1 MRRVFLIFSFFV
13 LWSSVLLAQEL
24 QSFPLSS
31 VKLLESPFRKAQHTD
46 LEYIMEMDPDR
57 LLAPYL
63 SEAGL
68 DPEAENY
75 GNWENGGLDGHI
87 GGHYLS
93 ALAMMYAATGEE
105 EVLERLE
112 YMLNRL
118 REAQQLNGNGYL
130 AGIPDGEPMWQE
142 VAAGNIR
149 AGGFSLNDRWVPLY
163 NIHKIFAGLRDAHH
177 YVGSALAKTMLVELS
192 DWFLK
197 MTRDLSDEQIQDML
211 RSEHGGLNET
221 FAEVYALTGDKKYL
235 ELAERMSHEVVL
247 APLLQRKDELTG
259 MHANTQIPK
268 VIGYE
273 RIAQLNG
280 DSSWS
285 KAADFFWDIV
295 VRNRTVSIG
304 GNSVREH
311 FHPASDFSSMIQSNQ
326 GPETCNTYNM
336 MRLSKLLFLHHPDRE
351 YLDYYER
358 AMYNHILS
366 SQHPDGGFVYF
377 TPQRPQHYR
386 VYSQPHEGFWCC
398 VGSGL
403 ENHGKYGEL
412 IYAHADDELYV
423 NLFVASTLDWIE
435 QEFSLTQTTNFPY
448 ESTSTLTLQLRR
460 ARKMALKIR
469 QPSWVVGGGF
479 AIAVNGQAVAFRAD
493 DAGYATVERVWK
505 SGDQVTIALPME
517 TTVEY
522 LPDNSSWAS
531 FLHGPIVL
539 AAETDGPAL
548 EGLRADDSRMGH
560 VAHGEFLPI
569 DQSPLLVNRTGD
581 ITESVRVLNKD
592 SLRFTIAGNL
602 FSNTYKSLTL
612 RPFFNL
618 HDSRY
623 TLYWR
628 VAKEDQLK
636 RIQEAMRVREKE
648 LLALEAATVDQV
660 TAGEQ
665 QPETEHRYAGEESSA
680 GSTDEGQAW
689 RSTRKWFSY
698 EFTNESRQGKTL
710 RITHAQNGPPRTFD
724 VVVNDQVLKT
734 VELSGSRESGSANFE
749 VKLPQSVLDSAAGD
763 KLTVKLAAREGSS
776 TGHIYS
782 IRLLK

>member
-31 VKLLESPFRKAQHTD
+31 VKLLESPFSQAQRTD
-46 LEYIMEMDPDR
+46 LDYIMEMDPDR

-63 SEAGL
+63 NEAGL

-75 GNWENGGLDGHI
+75 GNWENSGLDGHI

-105 EVLERLE
+105 AVLERLE

-118 REAQQLNGNGYL
+118 REAQQLNGSGYL
-130 AGIPDGEPMWQE
+130 AGIPDGESMWQE

-197 MTRDLSDEQIQDML
+197 ITRDLSDEQIQDIL

-221 FAEVYALTGDKKYL
+221 FAEVYALTGEKKYL
-235 ELAERMSHEVVL
+235 KLAERMSHEVVL
-247 APLLQRKDELTG
+247 APLLQRKDKLTG

-295 VRNRTVSIG
+295 VKNRTVSIG

-311 FHPASDFSSMIQSNQ
+311 FHPASDFSGMIQSNQ

-336 MRLSKLLFLHHPDRE
+336 MRLSKLLFLHRPDRE

-366 SQHPDGGFVYF
+366 SQHPEGGFVYF
-377 TPQRPQHYR
+377 TPQRPRHYR

-423 NLFVASTLDWIE
+423 NLFVASTLDWKE
-435 QEFSLTQTTNFPY
+435 EGFSLTQTTSFPY
-448 ESTSTLTLQLRR
+448 EPTSTLILQLGR
-460 ARKMALKIR
+460 AQKMALKIR
-469 QPSWVVGGGF
+469 QPSWVVDGGF
-479 AIAVNGQAVAFRAD
+479 AIAVNGEAAAFTLD
-493 DAGYATVERVWK
+493 DAGYVTVERVWK
-505 SGDQVTIALPME
+505 SGDKVTIELPME

-539 AAETDGPAL
+539 AAEADGPAL

-602 FSNTYKSLTL
+602 FPNTSESLTL

-698 EFTNESRQGKTL
+698 EFTNESHQGKTL
-710 RITHAQNGPPRTFD
+710 RITHAQNGSPRTFD

-734 VELSGSRESGSANFE
+734 VELSGSRESGSAIVE

-763 KLTVKLAAREGSS
+763 KLTVKLAAQEGSS